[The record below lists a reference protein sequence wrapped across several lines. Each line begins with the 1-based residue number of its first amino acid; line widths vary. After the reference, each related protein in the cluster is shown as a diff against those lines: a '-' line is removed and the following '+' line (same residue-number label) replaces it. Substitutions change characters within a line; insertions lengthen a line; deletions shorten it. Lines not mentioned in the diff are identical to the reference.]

1 MGFIIFIPKLLKS
14 ILFYS
19 PVSNDEIKSLN
30 PKDTIDRDIAIDVN
44 VVRTIKLAGL
54 SQRYHYSALY
64 EKK

>member
-19 PVSNDEIKSLN
+19 PMSNDEINSLN
-30 PKDTIDRDIAIDVN
+30 PKDTIDRDIAIDVKM
-44 VVRTIKLAGL
+44 VRTIKLAAL